1 MGRVRSPIL
10 ILAAAAVSAMLI
22 TVVIYAG
29 FQPAAVKSE
38 VIYPVK
44 TKLYGLNS
52 QVTSA
57 YNLVVNI
64 SSNSTVE
71 GAWSTDWHIM
81 PDAGPNTLIV
91 NSTTSP
97 PEVVPL
103 VNHTG
108 PAQVELIANHFPPP
122 PSYYPTNGSFRIT
135 VTFVAGG
142 GFRLSG
148 YCTLAG
154 PTVYRFNPDIIYPHA
169 ELKYG
174 LLFSFV
180 FVYAPAWMNTTN
192 FATPYLNVTQ
202 AFAVVR
208 S

>member
-1 MGRVRSPIL
+1 MLPKKSLIL
-10 ILAAAAVSAMLI
+10 ILGAAAVSVMLI
-22 TVVIYAG
+22 AVVIYAG
-29 FQPAAVKSE
+29 LQPAAVKSE
-38 VIYPVK
+38 VIYPAG

-57 YNLVVNI
+57 YNLVVNV

-71 GAWSTDWHIM
+71 GAWSTDWHTM
-81 PDAGPNTLIV
+81 PDAGPNALIV
-91 NSTTSP
+91 NSTTNP

-103 VNHTG
+103 VYHTG
-108 PAQVELIANHFPPP
+108 PAQAELIGNHFPP

-135 VTFVAGG
+135 ITFVTGG
-142 GFRLSG
+142 DFRLSG

-154 PTVYRFNPDIIYPHA
+154 PTVYRFNPDTIYPNA

-174 LLFSFV
+174 LLSSFV
-180 FVYAPAWMNTTN
+180 FIHAPAWMNATN
-192 FATPYLNVTQ
+192 FTTSYLNVTQ
-202 AFAVVR
+202 SFAVVR